1 MKRYLGKAVFE
12 DVEVADSDFED
23 LTILREDEKTEIEDA
38 ISSFEDDASSLE
50 EATSDTIVDLKSWRD
65 SELEWLLAQYEVDID
80 DAYDEYGPYDPYE
93 SDLEDALNRIR
104 DIYRSD
110 RADIN
115 ESYDDEF
122 EMIISEADWDHYVIV
137 KHKEREIRYIREE
150 TTSQIDEIISAR
162 YFLAVYMIHNRPRA
176 CDYCISVNRLA
187 ATLSTLI
194 KKRLIP
200 PFHYNCRCFLTQ
212 VGYVVMSGKTPFE
225 VSELLSEAAAEAGVK
240 PRSLIPTLPP
250 PEPSSEEAR
259 KKWLAQVAD
268 WWNFWSTYYPVP
280 TTPMYVLH
288 G

>member
-23 LTILREDEKTEIEDA
+23 LTLLREDEKTEIEDA
-38 ISSFEDDASSLE
+38 ISTFEDDASSLE
-50 EATSDTIVDLKSWRD
+50 EDTSDTIVDLKRWRD
-65 SELEWLLAQYEVDID
+65 SELESLSAQY
-80 DAYDEYGPYDPYE
+80 DAYMAQYSFPYSYME
-93 SDLEDALNRIR
+93 MELLNELYSDYLYDR
-104 DIYRSD
+104 DG
-110 RADIN
+110 IN
-115 ESYDDEF
+115 EEYNDEF
-122 EMIISEADWDHYVIV
+122 ERIIDDTDWDHYVIV

-150 TTSQIDEIISAR
+150 TTSQIDEIIGAR
-162 YFLAVYMIHNRPRA
+162 YFLAVYMIHNRPGA
-176 CDYCISVNRLA
+176 CDYCISVNKLA

-200 PFHYNCRCFLTQ
+200 PFHYHCRCFLSQ
-212 VGYVVMSGKTPFE
+212 VGYVVMSGKTPFV
-225 VSELLSEAAAEAGVK
+225 VSELLSEAAAEARVR